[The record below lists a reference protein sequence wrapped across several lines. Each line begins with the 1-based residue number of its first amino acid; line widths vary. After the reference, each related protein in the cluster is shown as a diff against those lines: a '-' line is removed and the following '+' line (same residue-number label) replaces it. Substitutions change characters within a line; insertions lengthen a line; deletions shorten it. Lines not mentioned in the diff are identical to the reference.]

1 MDHKETKVNA
11 IQSSITI
18 QMNKEIAMN
27 DNEKVFTLDQNE
39 FNLLSKLIMFCYLN
53 SDWLKKHDDCLE
65 TLSDAK
71 IRNLAKK
78 IGLGIQ

>member
-1 MDHKETKVNA
+1 
-11 IQSSITI
+11 
-18 QMNKEIAMN
+18 MNE
-27 DNEKVFTLDQNE
+27 NEKVFSLNQNE

-53 SDWLKKHDDCLE
+53 SEFIKKHDDCLD
-65 TLSDAK
+65 TLKDEK

>member
-1 MDHKETKVNA
+1 MD
-11 IQSSITI
+11 
-18 QMNKEIAMN
+18 
-27 DNEKVFTLDQNE
+27 EKVFTLDQNE

-53 SDWLKKHDDCLE
+53 SDWLKKHDDCLD